1 MSAFLLG
8 ALLMGLI
15 GLVGLFIFPW
25 VGAPLLLA
33 AILLVV
39 VGIVWEGAVAASDK
53 STDPKTRDVDTP
65 RMPGPD

>member
-1 MSAFLLG
+1 MSAVLLG

-39 VGIVWEGAVAASDK
+39 VGLVWGGAVASSDERV
-53 STDPKTRDVDTP
+53 DPATRDVDAP
-65 RMPGPD
+65 HMPGPD